1 MREFLHR
8 DDESSEK
15 ITSTFR
21 ASETIRGFAVC
32 DSCSEHDGVLLT
44 KDSRQSDV
52 PKFLGHGASISCMC
66 TLES

>member
-1 MREFLHR
+1 MGYFADRELETPSWNTYAAFCELRVAACR

-32 DSCSEHDGVLLT
+32 DSCSNTTV
-44 KDSRQSDV
+44 
-52 PKFLGHGASISCMC
+52 FY
-66 TLES
+66 